1 MCLYWAHLEGTRV
14 RRTVIAGIIVTSV
27 TLVGCPENDP
37 VSPDG
42 NLVQGT
48 WGGENVA
55 FIIESNTTHV
65 HIGCTNGDFPASIA
79 IDDNGRFGVA
89 GSYVLRAYPVQVG
102 PPLPAQ
108 LVGVVVGSRLT
119 FTVSVNDTVEKKL
132 VVLGPE
138 SVTFGREPQMGPCP
152 ICVRP
157 GPSAV
162 DRLTLNKRKD
172 DFEDN
177 QNDNRDLE

>member
-1 MCLYWAHLEGTRV
+1 M
-14 RRTVIAGIIVTSV
+14 RTAIGGLLLAVFALS
-27 TLVGCPENDP
+27 GCPSDDP

-42 NLVQGT
+42 NLLVGT

-55 FIIESNTTHV
+55 FIVESGTTHIHV
-65 HIGCTNGDFPASIA
+65 GCTNGDFPSPIA
-79 IDDNGRFGVA
+79 VDGDGRFNVS
-89 GSYVLRAYPVQVG
+89 GSYVLRAYPVQIG

-108 LVGVVVGSRLT
+108 VAGVVDGRRLT

-138 SVTFGREPQMGPCP
+138 SVTFARDPRMGPCP

-157 GPSAV
+157 AASAASR
-162 DRLTLNKRKD
+162 RLTLN
-172 DFEDN
+172 
-177 QNDNRDLE
+177 Q